1 MLPHAAGRRGRGT
14 SLAKRGKD
22 KGGTI
27 VIKRIEEGGHGHH
40 GGAWKV
46 AYADFVTAMMAFFLL
61 MWLLNATTEEQKR
74 GLADFFNPSDAL
86 ASGQSGLGQ
95 PFGGM
100 TPHSVG
106 RMASDTGSPRVERG
120 PRPTQSDADEEDE
133 EVLPPIASQ
142 RNPDAPPGEE
152 DAPPPRRVA
161 EGEAGTLEGTAEP
174 GAGPMIELGAA
185 GDAPAPPEAP
195 PERLWGEAA
204 AAERARMIEAVEAE
218 QTALEQAADA
228 LRLAFT
234 SDPALA
240 ELARRMLVEIVP
252 EGLRIQMLE
261 SDGTPM
267 FGTGGA
273 APTERTRRAI
283 LEVARTTAGMPNPL
297 TVTGHTD
304 SVPFRGSGRTN
315 WDLSADRANATRRLL
330 MEAGVAE
337 ARLRGVIGM
346 ADREPLLPDD
356 PRAAGNRRVAIT
368 LLRQAEMPR

>member
-1 MLPHAAGRRGRGT
+1 
-14 SLAKRGKD
+14 LAKRGKD

-61 MWLLNATTEEQKR
+61 MWLLNATTEEQRR
-74 GLADFFNPSDAL
+74 GLADFFNPSNAL

-100 TPHSVG
+100 TPHSAG

-120 PRPTQSDADEEDE
+120 PRPTQSEAEEEDE
-133 EVLPPIASQ
+133 EVMPPVAEQS
-142 RNPDAPPGEE
+142 NPNAPPGEE
-152 DAPPPRRVA
+152 TSPPPRRVA
-161 EGEAGTLEGTAEP
+161 EGEAGSIEGAAEP
-174 GAGPMIELGAA
+174 GAGPIAELGTPGAEA
-185 GDAPAPPEAP
+185 APPT
-195 PERLWGEAA
+195 EAA
-204 AAERARMIEAVEAE
+204 AAAHARQVAAVEAE
-218 QTALEQAADA
+218 QASLEEAADA
-228 LRLAFT
+228 LRAAFT
-234 SDPALA
+234 ADPALA
-240 ELARRMLVEIVP
+240 ELARQMLVEIVP

-273 APTERTRRAI
+273 TPNERTRRAI
-283 LEVARTTAGMPNPL
+283 RQVAETVAGLPNPL

-304 SVPFRGSGRTN
+304 STPFRGGGRTN
-315 WDLSADRANATRRLL
+315 WDLSAERANATRRLL
-330 MEAGVAE
+330 MEGGVVE
-337 ARLRGVIGM
+337 DRLRGVIGM
-346 ADREPLLPDD
+346 ADREPLLPAA
-356 PRAAGNRRVAIT
+356 PRAAGNRRVSIT

>member
-1 MLPHAAGRRGRGT
+1 
-14 SLAKRGKD
+14 LAKRGKD
-22 KGGTI
+22 KGSTI
-27 VIKRIEEGGHGHH
+27 IIRRIEEGGHGHH

-74 GLADFFNPSDAL
+74 GLADFFNPSNAL
-86 ASGQSGLGQ
+86 ATGESGLGQ
-95 PFGGM
+95 PFGGL

-120 PRPTQSDADEEDE
+120 PRPTQSEADEEDE
-133 EVLPPIASQ
+133 EVLPPIATQ
-142 RNPDAPPGEE
+142 RNPNAPPGEE

-185 GDAPAPPEAP
+185 GEAQAGDATQPLPPPAAP
-195 PERLWGEAA
+195 LGEAA
-204 AAERARMIEAVEAE
+204 AAQRARMMEAVEAE
-218 QTALEQAADA
+218 QTALEDAADA
-228 LRLAFT
+228 LRAAFT

-240 ELARRMLVEIVP
+240 ELARQMLVEIVP

-267 FGTGGA
+267 FGSGGA
-273 APTERTRRAI
+273 APTDRTRRAI
-283 LEVARTTAGMPNPL
+283 LEVARNTASLPNPL

-337 ARLRGVIGM
+337 TRLRGVIGM
-346 ADREPLLPDD
+346 ADREPLLPAT
-356 PRAAGNRRVAIT
+356 PQAAGNRRVAIT

>member
-1 MLPHAAGRRGRGT
+1 
-14 SLAKRGKD
+14 LAKRGKD

-27 VIKRIEEGGHGHH
+27 VIKKIEEGGHGHH

-61 MWLLNATTEEQKR
+61 MWLLNATTEEQRR
-74 GLADFFNPSDAL
+74 GLADFFNPSNAL
-86 ASGQSGLGQ
+86 ATGQSGIGM

-106 RMASDTGSPRVERG
+106 QMTADTGSVRIERG
-120 PRPTQSDADEEDE
+120 PRPTQSDAEEDQE
-133 EVLPPIASQ
+133 EVIPPIADQS
-142 RNPDAPPGEE
+142 NPNAPPGEE
-152 DAPPPRRVA
+152 NSAPPRRVA
-161 EGEAGTLEGTAEP
+161 EGEAGSIEGTAEP
-174 GAGPMIELGAA
+174 GAGPITELGTPGTDGAV
-185 GDAPAPPEAP
+185 PM
-195 PERLWGEAA
+195 GEAA
-204 AAERARMIEAVEAE
+204 AAARERQIAAVEAE
-218 QTALEQAADA
+218 QVSLEEAADA
-228 LRLAFT
+228 LRAAFT
-234 SDPALA
+234 ADPALA
-240 ELARRMLVEIVP
+240 ELARQMLVEIVP

-273 APTERTRRAI
+273 TPNDRTRRAI
-283 LEVARTTAGMPNPL
+283 RAVAEAVAALPNPL

-304 SVPFRGSGRTN
+304 STPFRGGTRTN

-330 MEAGVAE
+330 MEGGVAE

-346 ADREPLLPDD
+346 ADREPLLPED
-356 PRAAGNRRVAIT
+356 PRAAGNRRVSIT